1 MTLCSAHSTL
11 RTYAI
16 PDASLARWARERLHQ
31 ERRTD
36 GSVVY
41 SFTLSG
47 STCTN
52 MGRPLEVVMTVL
64 VDANG
69 RIQQA
74 TSTPAAHDTGCSAMC
89 GALGNGRMFLAQSGH
104 ADEAIGL
111 TLEQAAFRNWLPE
124 ISGCFCSDGNRRH
137 KWRNVF
143 QAIHYAVTHAD
154 E

>member
-1 MTLCSAHSTL
+1 VTVCTTNLHT

-16 PDASLARWARERLHQ
+16 PESSLARWAKERLRQ
-31 ERRTD
+31 EPRAD

-52 MGRPLEVVMTVL
+52 MGQPLEVVMTVAT
-64 VDANG
+64 DGQG

-74 TSTPAAHDTGCSAMC
+74 SSSPAPGDTGCNAMC
-89 GALGNGRMFLAQSGH
+89 GALGNGRMFLAQAGH

-111 TLEQAAFRNWLPE
+111 TLEEAAFRNWLPE
-124 ISGCFCSDGNRRH
+124 ISGCFCSEGNRRH

-143 QAIHYAVTHAD
+143 QAIHFAVTHAD
-154 E
+154 D